1 MHPLSL
7 LITVL
12 LVALVVFLVV
22 YLWRQYLAEQ
32 KTNKEELKRL
42 VRDEVQNYFTGMR
55 LKDEI
60 EDLRKRR

>member
-22 YLWRQYLAEQ
+22 YLWRQYIAEQ

-60 EDLRKRR
+60 EDFKKRR